1 MSKSSIQDSR
11 TDILIP
17 EFCHCARLLYASAC
31 TEYQNSN
38 IPSYMYEAICFHVVL
53 CRTKKMRKLS
63 KSPNDSADSCGL
75 DRIFIIIGTGQC
87 VYPKSIRRDAA
98 LRIHSSTTLSRHTH
112 SDPDQIIWLLLEMFE
127 KTAVMRVYFHSF
139 KSAYWTSSNMKAAK
153 YCRPSRIG
161 ARTITIVIP
170 FFSSL
175 SEDLTGA
182 QILKA
187 CARY

>member
-11 TDILIP
+11 TDIFIP

-98 LRIHSSTTLSRHTH
+98 LRIHASTTLSRHTH

-127 KTAVMRVYFHSF
+127 KTLSTFSTMSMPSCVY
-139 KSAYWTSSNMKAAK
+139 TSIHLSPLTEHPAIW
-153 YCRPSRIG
+153 RP
-161 ARTITIVIP
+161 
-170 FFSSL
+170 
-175 SEDLTGA
+175 
-182 QILKA
+182 QIL
-187 CARY
+187 